1 MKRIILIVSVVFVS
15 ASMYAVDIYTR
26 GPKKKEDALKSG
38 IKETAVEK
46 APKYVVPI
54 PDRTICPVTGVPI
67 DVNDK
72 TPTSSYQNKNYFFL
86 NENAKAQ
93 FVRDPFSFA
102 KSIET
107 CDICGKQEKKTRDKS
122 SFISYVHNGVTYHFD
137 NVLHMD
143 EFKTNP
149 AKYIIGKENY
159 GSRQIGKS
167 KPKAK
172 DTLSVKT
179 KEAVTP
185 EVKSV
190 PPAADS
196 GVDAP
201 EKKDV
206 PAPVDTKQPEA
217 IPEIKSVAPAAEEIK
232 KDAVAP
238 EKKIIPP
245 SLPDKKVEVIEEII
259 SEEIVSEE
267 EVVTSESKPVVAP

>member
-185 EVKSV
+185 E
-190 PPAADS
+190 
-196 GVDAP
+196 
-201 EKKDV
+201 
-206 PAPVDTKQPEA
+206 
-217 IPEIKSVAPAAEEIK
+217 
-232 KDAVAP
+232 
-238 EKKIIPP
+238 KKIIPP